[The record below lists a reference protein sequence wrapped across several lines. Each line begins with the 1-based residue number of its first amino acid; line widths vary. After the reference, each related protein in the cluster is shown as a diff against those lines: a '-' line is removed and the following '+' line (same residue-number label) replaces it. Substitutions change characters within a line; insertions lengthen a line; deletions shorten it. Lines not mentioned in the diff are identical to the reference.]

1 MDKLKF
7 EEALAQLEQ
16 IVQQLENGETQL
28 DESLQLFENGV
39 KLARVCNKKLDEAEA
54 KIQILMGDEN
64 DAVVETFEVND
75 ENEV

>member
-7 EEALAQLEQ
+7 EEALTQLEQ
-16 IVQQLENGETQL
+16 IVQQLESGETQL

-75 ENEV
+75 